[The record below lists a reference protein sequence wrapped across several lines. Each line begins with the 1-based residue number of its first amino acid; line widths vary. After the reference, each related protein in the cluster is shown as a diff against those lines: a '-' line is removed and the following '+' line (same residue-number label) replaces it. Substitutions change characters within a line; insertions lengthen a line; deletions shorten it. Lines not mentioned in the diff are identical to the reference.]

1 MKKLLLKILILGLII
16 YIIFNI
22 DLREDASQ
30 DKLLMNHV
38 NLTGTI
44 TSYIKSNNH
53 SFGIVKFKVIKSNE
67 EEIDFSKSEFLFP
80 YRIKKKYAEFYGYVP
95 MEAKIGQTIN
105 LNSDERSVK
114 FYENKIKLAEVTLTI
129 STDKQN
135 MKYVKENTEFK

>member
-1 MKKLLLKILILGLII
+1 MKKLLLMILILGLII

-22 DLREDASQ
+22 DLRKDASQ

-38 NLTGTI
+38 NLIGTV

-53 SFGIVKFKVIKSNE
+53 SFGIVKLKVIKSNKE
-67 EEIDFSKSEFLFP
+67 QIDFSKSEFLFP
-80 YRIKKKYAEFYGYVP
+80 YRIKGKYAEFYGYVP
-95 MEAKIGQTIN
+95 IELKIGQTIS

-135 MKYVKENTEFK
+135 IKYVKENTEFK